1 MQDTAKKRLLTLRPV
16 LLQKVSLLLQSMHIH
31 SSRTRR
37 ASKDGCLVIPPSHLK
52 MVIDNTSISTRSL
65 GVKCL
70 CFRKT
75 QVGSICI

>member
-1 MQDTAKKRLLTLRPV
+1 MQDTAKKRLLTLRLV
-16 LLQKVSLLLQSMHIH
+16 LLQKVSLLQRMHIH

-37 ASKDGCLVIPPSHLK
+37 ASKDGCLVIPPSHPK
-52 MVIDNTSISTRSL
+52 MVSDNTSISTRSL